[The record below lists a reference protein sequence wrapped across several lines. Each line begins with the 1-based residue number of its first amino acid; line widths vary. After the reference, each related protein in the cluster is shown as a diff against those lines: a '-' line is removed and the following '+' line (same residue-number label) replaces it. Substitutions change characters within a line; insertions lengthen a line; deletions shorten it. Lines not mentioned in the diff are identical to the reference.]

1 MVQGIHHIN
10 FIVRDLEAAIPLW
23 ERILDRPVD
32 SRDRLEGRGVDIAR
46 FDLGG
51 TWIVLVQPTG
61 PGAPADFLEANGEGF
76 FLMALG
82 VRSLEAE
89 TARLSAAM
97 LNGDVRAGL
106 DDWLVQDLDMT
117 RTFGAQL
124 QFAATTGQPVDLGNR
139 PVTR

>member
-32 SRDRLEGRGVDIAR
+32 SRDHLEARGVDIAR

-51 TWIVLVQPTG
+51 TWIVLVKPTG

-97 LNGDVRAGL
+97 LDGDVRAGL

-117 RTFGAQL
+117 RTFGARL
-124 QFAATTGQPVDLGNR
+124 QFAATTGRQVGPR
-139 PVTR
+139 